1 MPTVQIV
8 SHDNEISLQMPKY
21 LRAYL
26 INSVIKVVPQVV
38 YTCHD
43 SMPQLW
49 QNPKRVHF
57 IAQVGDIHLVAERLS
72 ARNSAVLSAC
82 VCMYIC
88 PSHFWSP
95 RAPCC
100 GQT

>member
-1 MPTVQIV
+1 MPTAQIV

-26 INSVIKVVPQVV
+26 INSVIKVVLQVV

-49 QNPKRVHF
+49 QNPKHV
-57 IAQVGDIHLVAERLS
+57 
-72 ARNSAVLSAC
+72 
-82 VCMYIC
+82 
-88 PSHFWSP
+88 PK
-95 RAPCC
+95 
-100 GQT
+100 